1 MGRNTHAG
9 RRSAA
14 RLVQRLHGSG
24 LPYGRCH
31 SEMRG
36 LGCLPTDGS
45 AAVWLPARQGLYC
58 FLPDSADPAP
68 GLLGPRALARRA
80 RPEARAEASCHA
92 IPGQEGD
99 TPDTP
104 LIGRVPAGCG
114 EFPQSPLEPSEG
126 YPAAGH
132 QASKRVFSS
141 SFAPPCRRV
150 DRPIPL
156 LCTPLFLANL
166 LLHLGLRPRWHAI
179 EQHFFER
186 PDMVGHSGRHRGRTR
201 PPPLGGARAIRPDWL
216 CQGLA

>member
-1 MGRNTHAG
+1 MPA
-9 RRSAA
+9 
-14 RLVQRLHGSG
+14 QRLAMRQVHEVLRLKWEQG
-24 LPYGRCH
+24 LSDRKIAH
-31 SEMRG
+31 SLGMSRPTVAEYVRRAQAAG
-36 LGCLPTDGS
+36 LLWP
-45 AAVWLPARQGLYC
+45 LPATY
-58 FLPDSADPAP
+58 D
-68 GLLGPRALARRA
+68 
-80 RPEARAEASCHA
+80 EATLERF
-92 IPGQEGD
+92 
-99 TPDTP
+99 
-104 LIGRVPAGCG
+104 GRVPAGCG
-114 EFPQSPLEPSEG
+114 EFHQSPLEPSEG

-186 PDMVGHSGRHRGRTR
+186 PDMVGQSGRHRGRTR